1 MHEKTTRLK
10 ELEATEDSLRN
21 ALSQLIPLI
30 LSTTKGQQANSSSRN
45 FKILAFITA
54 VLGFLILSIGYCS
67 KSTINRQIEVL
78 TQRDNEYKML
88 SSYSCAV
95 GRGDLYNSQGQYLP
109 SVDGVNMSDIL
120 LQDRCNYHSGRNID
134 TSDQFDELHDRVNSD
149 NYRSIYESRITYF
162 DGISIEQALSG
173 TELKV
178 EITSDR
184 IIVKAK

>member
-1 MHEKTTRLK
+1 
-10 ELEATEDSLRN
+10 
-21 ALSQLIPLI
+21 
-30 LSTTKGQQANSSSRN
+30 
-45 FKILAFITA
+45 
-54 VLGFLILSIGYCS
+54 
-67 KSTINRQIEVL
+67 
-78 TQRDNEYKML
+78 
-88 SSYSCAV
+88 
-95 GRGDLYNSQGQYLP
+95 
-109 SVDGVNMSDIL
+109 MSDIL